1 MKDELTNSVNMIN
14 ATIAYADANAAAT
27 AGIPAFVTTLAVVK
41 GKIVL
46 INGLNQIGGGSTKG
60 VTTDTNLLRAIMTE
74 MALKCAKGTL
84 AYANSINNNTL
95 KEKVNYSQRALD
107 KLKKEDVDDV
117 CQEIH
122 DAANANAAAVANFG
136 VGASDFTDLQT
147 AINVYRTASQN
158 PRAARISITQAKA
171 DAEVMVKGIV
181 RNDFEGLM
189 DKMVDTLKSS
199 NLTYWKGYRQAREVI
214 NLGSTTAKVRGDVRD
229 VNTSPLKGVKFTIY
243 ETGTTTA
250 VGEDTTDTKGNF
262 GISKLPAGNFDF
274 KWEVDGYKTVKET
287 NVHIAAGK
295 ELKRKITMVA
305 ALIVVGEVKPEKYEA
320 VDGIT
325 GPIAPTSEITIEVTD
340 VDLRF
345 YATND
350 PNNAPGATF
359 LDVPA
364 GGSVTY
370 TALELTAL
378 LGIDASNYFINVQ
391 NNGLFEGHY
400 KITIVK

>member
-14 ATIAYADANAAAT
+14 ATIAYADENAAAT

-60 VTTDTNLLRAIMTE
+60 VTTDTNQLRAIMTE

-95 KEKVNYSQRALD
+95 KAKVNYSQRALD

-136 VGASDFTDLQT
+136 VGAGDITDLQT
-147 AINVYRTASQN
+147 AINVYRAASQN

-171 DAEVMVKGIV
+171 DAEAMVKGIV

-214 NLGSTTAKVRGDVRD
+214 NLGSTTAKVRGTVLD
-229 VNTSPLKGVKFTIY
+229 VNDVPLKNVRFTIFK
-243 ETGTTTA
+243 TGTA
-250 VGEDTTDTKGNF
+250 EKVAEVETDIKGKFNAA
-262 GISKLPAGNFDF
+262 KLPAGNFDF
-274 KWEVDGYKTVKET
+274 RWEVAGYKAVKET
-287 NVHIAAGK
+287 DVYIAAGK
-295 ELKRKITMVA
+295 ELQRKVVMVA
-305 ALIVVGEVKPEKYEA
+305 AVVIEGEVKPEKYEA
-320 VDGIT
+320 VDGIA
-325 GPIAPTSEITIEVTD
+325 GPIAPTTEMTIEVMD

-370 TALELTAL
+370 TALELTEL
-378 LGIDASNYFINVQ
+378 LGIDAMNRFINVQ
-391 NNGLFEGHY
+391 NNSVFVGHY
-400 KITIVK
+400 RITIVG